1 VTGDAVEEPALGAE
15 QSIWRTMATLGLL
28 WLAGMSLRLTLLA
41 VAPLLPLIHRDLGLS
56 EAEIGTLGSL
66 PSLLL
71 AFAAIPG
78 AALIAR
84 FGARPTLL
92 AGLVLTALGCAA
104 RGAAPGI
111 LSLYAATV
119 AMGAGVSIMQ
129 PAMPRLVR
137 DWMPDRIGFA
147 TAVYSNGLL
156 VAEILAVA
164 LAIPVVLPL
173 AGGSWRFSLV
183 LWAAPIVAT
192 AALVAAY
199 APRAPG
205 ASRTRAAGAGSW
217 WPNWRDPLIWR
228 LGFML
233 GGVNTVY
240 FSANTFL
247 PDYLHGIGRPE
258 MVGDVLTGL
267 NAGQLPGSLLM
278 IALAGRLGRQRATYL
293 AMGGLIAAGIA
304 GILLSRGNGIIWWAA
319 LVGGANAV
327 LLILMLALPALLGAE
342 HDVHRISAAMFTIS
356 YPCAVVLPILGGFV
370 WDLTG
375 ISVLAFAPAAVGAIA
390 ILALAPGLNLQRR
403 AQRDS
408 EGTL

>member
-1 VTGDAVEEPALGAE
+1 MTGDAVEEPALGAE

-205 ASRTRAAGAGSW
+205 ASRTRAAGAGLW

-403 AQRDS
+403 AQHDS